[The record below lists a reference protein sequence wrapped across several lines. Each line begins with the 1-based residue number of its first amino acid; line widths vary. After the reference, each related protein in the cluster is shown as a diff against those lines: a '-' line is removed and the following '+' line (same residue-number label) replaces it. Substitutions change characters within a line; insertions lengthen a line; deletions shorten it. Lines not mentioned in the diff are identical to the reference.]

1 MDDLVHMLRWTSAVV
16 GAVFFLIGIFMA
28 AGSRGAAR
36 NFGWFALQFGAA
48 LLLFNV
54 GSLLSDRHAWSLA
67 AIVAGAVLLASSI
80 RKLFT
85 LRSS

>member
-1 MDDLVHMLRWTSAVV
+1 MDDLVHMLRWTSAAV
-16 GAVFFLIGIFMA
+16 GVVFFLLGIFMA
-28 AGSRGAAR
+28 AGSRGVTR

-54 GSLLSDRHAWSLA
+54 GGLISGHRAWSLA

-85 LRSS
+85 LRS